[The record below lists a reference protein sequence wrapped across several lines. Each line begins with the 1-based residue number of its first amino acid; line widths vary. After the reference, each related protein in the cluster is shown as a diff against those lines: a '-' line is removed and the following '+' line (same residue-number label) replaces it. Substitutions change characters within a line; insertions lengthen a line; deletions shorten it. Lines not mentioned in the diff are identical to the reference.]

1 MKTTPLKLAIAICL
15 FTFLSASTS
24 AQYTETFE
32 SQMPYVNSF
41 NSNGQPFTL
50 TNSFSIFS
58 SRAGFGYQHSN
69 RFIDNG
75 NNVALNQ
82 TDAIKT
88 SDSRIFNMKSLWLYV
103 SVDGGSNPSVDGSII
118 ITGKLAGVVKFTI
131 TKTTGF
137 SPTFVP
143 DNGFTYINFATE
155 GGVNNSNINIDE
167 IEFHLQGSFN
177 YVAIDNFTFT
187 PLAVLPLSLVSYTA
201 SLQPDG
207 KVKLSWQTAS
217 ENNASQF
224 IISKSND
231 GKKFEKQ
238 AALAASNSNSNA
250 AANYSF
256 VDNAPFQGINYY
268 RLEQADL
275 NGSVKNLGIKTVV
288 TANRFSKPTVF
299 PNPSRGESITLR
311 SIIPPNTKN
320 TYLISD
326 LSGRIV
332 RKGNVTS
339 QEQSLDVSGLSA
351 GKYFIVLSNGEI
363 INWIRN

>member
-1 MKTTPLKLAIAICL
+1 MKTTPVKLAIAICL

-24 AQYTETFE
+24 AQFTETFE
-32 SQMPYVNSF
+32 SQTPYVNSF

-58 SRAGFGYQHSN
+58 SRSGFGYQHSN

-75 NNVALNQ
+75 NSVGLNQ

-88 SDSRIFNMKSLWLYV
+88 SDSRIFNLKSLWLYV
-103 SVDGGSNPSVDGSII
+103 SVDGGSNPSTNGSII
-118 ITGKLAGVVKFTI
+118 ITGKLAGVTKFTI

-137 SPTFVP
+137 SATFVP

-167 IEFHLQGSFN
+167 IEFHLQGNFN
-177 YVAIDNFTFT
+177 YMAIDNFTFT
-187 PLAVLPLSLVSYTA
+187 PLAVLPLSLISYTA

-217 ENNASQF
+217 ESNVSQF

-231 GKKFEKQ
+231 GRKFEKE
-238 AALAASNSNSNA
+238 AALAATGNSNVTA
-250 AANYSF
+250 HYGF

-268 RLEQADL
+268 RLEQSDL
-275 NGSVKNLGIKTVV
+275 SGSVKNLGIKTVV
-288 TANRFSKPTVF
+288 IENKFSRPTVF

-311 SIIPPNTKN
+311 SVISPNTSN

-351 GKYFIVLSNGEI
+351 GKYSIVLGNGDI
-363 INWIRN
+363 INWIKN

>member
-1 MKTTPLKLAIAICL
+1 MKTTPVKLAFAICL

-32 SQMPYVNSF
+32 AQVPYVNSF
-41 NSNGQPFTL
+41 TSNGQPFTL

-58 SRAGFGYQHSN
+58 SRSGFGYQHSN

-82 TDAIKT
+82 TDAVKT
-88 SDSRIFNMKSLWLYV
+88 SDSRLFNMKSLWLYV
-103 SVDGGSNPSVDGSII
+103 SVDGGSNPSTDGSII
-118 ITGKLAGVVKFTI
+118 IKGKLAGVVKFTI
-131 TKTTGF
+131 AKTTGF

-167 IEFHLQGSFN
+167 IEFHLQGNFN
-177 YVAIDNFTFT
+177 YVSIDNFTWT
-187 PLAVLPLSLVSYTA
+187 ALAVLPLSLVSYTA

-207 KVKLSWQTAS
+207 EVKLNWQTTS
-217 ENNASQF
+217 ENNVSQF

-231 GKKFEKQ
+231 GRNFEKQ
-238 AALAASNSNSNA
+238 AALAAAGSSSVT
-250 AANYSF
+250 ANYGV
-256 VDNAPFQGINYY
+256 VDSSPFQGINYY
-268 RLEQADL
+268 RLEQVDL

-288 TANRFSKPTVF
+288 IANRFSRPTVF
-299 PNPSRGESITLR
+299 PNPSRGESITFR
-311 SIIPPNTKN
+311 SIISPNTPN

-326 LSGRIV
+326 FSGRIV
-332 RKGNVTS
+332 KKGNITS
-339 QEQSLDVSGLSA
+339 QEQTLDVSGLSA
-351 GKYFIVLSNGEI
+351 GKYSIVLSNGNI
-363 INWIRN
+363 INWIKN

>member
-1 MKTTPLKLAIAICL
+1 MKTTLIKLAFAICL

-32 SQMPYVNSF
+32 SQVPYVSSF
-41 NSNGQPFTL
+41 TSNGQPFTL

-58 SRAGFGYQHSN
+58 SRSGFGYQHSN

-88 SDSRIFNMKSLWLYV
+88 SDSRLFNMKSLWLYA
-103 SVDGGSNPSVDGSII
+103 SVDGGSNPSTDGSII
-118 ITGKLAGVVKFTI
+118 IKGKLAGVVKFTI
-131 TKTTGF
+131 AKTTGF
-137 SPTFVP
+137 STSFVP

-155 GGVNNSNINIDE
+155 NGVNNSNINIDE
-167 IEFHLQGSFN
+167 IEFHLQGNFN
-177 YVAIDNFTFT
+177 YVAIDNFTWT

-207 KVKLSWQTAS
+207 KVKLNWQTAS
-217 ENNASQF
+217 ENNVSQF

-231 GKKFEKQ
+231 GRNFEKQ
-238 AALAASNSNSNA
+238 VALAASGSSSVT
-250 AANYSF
+250 ANYGF
-256 VDNAPFQGINYY
+256 VDNSPFQGIYYY
-268 RLEQADL
+268 RLEQVDL

-288 TANRFSKPTVF
+288 IANRFSGPTVF

-311 SIIPPNTKN
+311 SIISPNTPN

-326 LSGRIV
+326 LAGRIV

-339 QEQSLDVSGLSA
+339 QEQTLDVSGLSA
-351 GKYFIVLSNGEI
+351 GKYSIVLSNGNI
-363 INWIRN
+363 INWIKN

>member
-1 MKTTPLKLAIAICL
+1 MKIIPIKLAFAICL

-32 SQMPYVNSF
+32 SQTPYVNYF

-58 SRAGFGYQHSN
+58 SRSGFGYQHSN

-82 TDAIKT
+82 TDAVKT
-88 SDSRIFNMKSLWLYV
+88 SDSRLFNMKSLWLYV
-103 SVDGGSNPSVDGSII
+103 SVDGGSNPSTDGSII
-118 ITGKLAGVVKFTI
+118 IKGKLGGVVKFTI

-137 SPTFVP
+137 SSTFVP

-155 GGVNNSNINIDE
+155 SGVNNSNINIDE
-167 IEFHLQGSFN
+167 VEFQLQGNFN
-177 YVAIDNFTFT
+177 YVAIDNFTWT
-187 PLAVLPLSLVSYTA
+187 ALAVLPLSLISYTA
-201 SLQPDG
+201 NLQPYG
-207 KVKLSWQTAS
+207 KVKLNWQTAS
-217 ENNASQF
+217 ENNVSQF

-231 GKKFEKQ
+231 GRNFEKE
-238 AALAASNSNSNA
+238 AAFAATGSSNA
-250 AANYSF
+250 TANYGF
-256 VDNAPFQGINYY
+256 IDNSPFQGVNYY
-268 RLEQADL
+268 RLEQVDL
-275 NGSVKNLGIKTVV
+275 NGSAKTLGIKTVV
-288 TANRFSKPTVF
+288 VANRFSKPTVF

-311 SIIPPNTKN
+311 SIISPNTPN

-339 QEQSLDVSGLSA
+339 QEQTLDVSGLSS
-351 GKYFIVLSNGEI
+351 GKYSIVLSNGNI
-363 INWIRN
+363 INWIKN